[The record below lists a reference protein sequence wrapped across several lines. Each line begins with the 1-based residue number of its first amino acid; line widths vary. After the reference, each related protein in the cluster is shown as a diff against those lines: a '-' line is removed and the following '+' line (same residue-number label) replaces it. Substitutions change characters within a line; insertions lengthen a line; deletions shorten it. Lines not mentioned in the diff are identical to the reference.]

1 MAILDVFSKN
11 GTYLKTF
18 YGYSKKVKNKKTSGF
33 SNIKNNNFQTIDL
46 PNKEGVLKPRSN
58 DSENKVFNAGF
69 DWLKGD
75 KNFSGSFR
83 LFSERPLCQ
92 SCEFVSDQFRGHFS
106 KSKLYTFHNNG
117 DIVKPS
123 YLNKNPSQ
131 KFTFGEKKSM
141 TNTKEKKMEKKSGG
155 KKDYKDSKENR
166 SK

>member
-1 MAILDVFSKN
+1 MWGIVKKIKEPNGFDFSDLETEKFL
-11 GTYLKTF
+11 T
-18 YGYSKKVKNKKTSGF
+18 KKVPDKNREPK
-33 SNIKNNNFQTIDL
+33 I
-46 PNKEGVLKPRSN
+46 RSN

-83 LFSERPLCQ
+83 LFSERPLCP

-106 KSKLYTFHNNG
+106 NSKLYTFHNNG
-117 DIVKPS
+117 NIVKLS
-123 YLNKNPSQ
+123 YLNKNSSQ

-141 TNTKEKKMEKKSGG
+141 TNTKEKKTEKKSGG